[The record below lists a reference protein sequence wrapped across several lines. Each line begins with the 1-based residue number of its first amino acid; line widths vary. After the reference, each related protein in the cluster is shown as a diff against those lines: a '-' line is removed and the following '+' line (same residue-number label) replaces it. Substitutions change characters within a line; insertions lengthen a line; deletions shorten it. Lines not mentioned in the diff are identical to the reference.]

1 MVYSAVRERRR
12 AEPTPSSGPKR
23 LVATRAVV
31 SLDDRRYVL
40 EGPRATIGRS
50 KDAECVLRD
59 PNVSRRHAELRRSA
73 DRRLDDRRPRLDQRD
88 QGQRPARL
96 LDPAQPRRP
105 GHPRHH
111 DLPLRHR
118 AVSAATSVDYDPISV
133 ALKFG
138 FLAVL
143 YLFLLWI
150 ARSALK
156 DLRRTV
162 SPAPDAT
169 GFHQAP
175 GLRRS
180 PRGADAWLIAE
191 RGGGLE
197 PGERF
202 DLIGGLSIGRSGEA
216 DVRIDDRYASGVH
229 ARIFTRDGRTY
240 VEDMNSTNG
249 TLLNDATLKG
259 RRS

>member
-1 MVYSAVRERRR
+1 M
-12 AEPTPSSGPKR
+12 
-23 LVATRAVV
+23 
-31 SLDDRRYVL
+31 
-40 EGPRATIGRS
+40 
-50 KDAECVLRD
+50 
-59 PNVSRRHAELRRSA
+59 
-73 DRRLDDRRPRLDQRD
+73 
-88 QGQRPARL
+88 
-96 LDPAQPRRP
+96 
-105 GHPRHH
+105 
-111 DLPLRHR
+111 
-118 AVSAATSVDYDPISV
+118 DYAPISV

-175 GLRRS
+175 GF
-180 PRGADAWLIAE
+180 PAQAVANEAWLVVE
-191 RGGGLE
+191 RGGGLD

-202 DLIGGLSIGRSGEA
+202 DLIGGLSIGRSAEA

-229 ARIFTRDGRTY
+229 ARIFSRDRRAY

-249 TLLNDATLKG
+249 TLLNGATLHG
-259 RRS
+259 EAELIDGDTVQIGDTTFRLEVS